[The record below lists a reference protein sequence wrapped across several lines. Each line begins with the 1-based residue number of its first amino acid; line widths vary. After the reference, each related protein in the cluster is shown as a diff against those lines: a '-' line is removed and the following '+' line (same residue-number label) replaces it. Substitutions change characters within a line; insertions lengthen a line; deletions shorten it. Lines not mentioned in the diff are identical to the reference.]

1 MDLEKLIK
9 KAAKTYNS
17 GEADKII
24 SQASH
29 TANRMFNELVPEKA
43 KEHELIKGLKEVA
56 DEVLADP
63 KKNATSKSSADPL
76 VKSLQQGLKGLR
88 KTADRYAEKIDNDTS
103 NKSVEEV
110 ADLATDLLG
119 NAEKLGKTFFSRRKT
134 HD

>member
-43 KEHELIKGLKEVA
+43 KEHELIKELKEVA
-56 DEVLADP
+56 DEVLADS
-63 KKNATSKSSADPL
+63 KKSAASKPSADPL

-88 KTADRYAEKIDNDTS
+88 KTADHYAEKIDSD
-103 NKSVEEV
+103 KSGKSGEEV

-119 NAEKLGKTFFSRRKT
+119 NAEKLGKTFFSRRKNR
-134 HD
+134 